1 MAYGIES
8 KKFIER
14 CKDLMRPELL
24 NLRTV
29 PCLLLTYSSVFWR
42 TWMAMQAVFEL
53 DVAQRSKEV
62 KLSVQRCAKVFRF
75 TLWYPNSPRFQTA
88 STSPASTR
96 DLITVSYIIVFRKNA
111 LCALFIQC
119 MKFLELTKDE
129 KGVEMYSEYGGVIV
143 VMADILEPTPTFL
156 SSSSPIPFVYTL
168 EGAVESQLL

>member
-1 MAYGIES
+1 
-8 KKFIER
+8 
-14 CKDLMRPELL
+14 
-24 NLRTV
+24 
-29 PCLLLTYSSVFWR
+29 
-42 TWMAMQAVFEL
+42 MAMQAVYEL

-75 TLWYPNSPRFQTA
+75 TLWHSNSPRFQTA

-96 DLITVSYIIVFRKNA
+96 DLINDSYIIVFRKNA

-129 KGVEMYSEYGGVIV
+129 KGVEMYSEYIV